1 MENRLHRIHFSW
13 GQNPKKIFASLVHW
27 IKNSQHSSRD
37 DGISIVEFGDYCSW
51 LRLFSKKRHSTPRA
65 NRSWDFFL
73 VTSRTLLAAWPTVF
87 FINTTCIKM
96 SRSLVVDPKV
106 VLKLSVVRPTAAKIY
121 HQKWA
126 SRCTI
131 FFPFVATISWV
142 STILH
147 KKIFFFA
154 LFSISTCVR
163 SLFSTFP
170 HTTVSA
176 YDYLAATVTFFV
188 GFPECEQIGLFEA
201 SSLTFLW
208 VDFLINIVNFYTVD
222 NHLQAGLLTRG
233 PAKSRFI
240 FI

>member
-147 KKIFFFA
+147 KKIFLLSFQSALVLDHFFPHSRTRPFLHMITWLPPLHFLWDFQSVNRLGCSRLQVS
-154 LFSISTCVR
+154 LFCGSISW
-163 SLFSTFP
+163 SIS
-170 HTTVSA
+170 
-176 YDYLAATVTFFV
+176 
-188 GFPECEQIGLFEA
+188 
-201 SSLTFLW
+201 
-208 VDFLINIVNFYTVD
+208 
-222 NHLQAGLLTRG
+222 
-233 PAKSRFI
+233 
-240 FI
+240 